1 MKISNMTTK
10 TALEI
15 QDTDVL
21 VIEDGEDTKQV
32 TVAELRTY
40 MLSSGISKTMKIMI
54 NETLDKVATALNT
67 AKYIITQSQSY
78 KVSVTINDDSGVIQL
93 SLEDTETGTWLT
105 QDGLNTLFTSDSHSV
120 IEVNVDDIL
129 ITPTAV
135 EIISAEDATDI
146 GIIKLQ
152 FTGLTHNNIAS
163 ITYEDIY
170 VTIPATEEYQYDFT
184 IEPVLFTNNVPYV
197 DDIG

>member
-1 MKISNMTTK
+1 MKISNMTAK

-21 VIEDGEDTKQV
+21 IIEDGEDTKQV

-40 MLSSGISKTMKIMI
+40 MLSSGISKAMKIMI
-54 NETLDKVATALNT
+54 NETLDKITTALNT
-67 AKYIITQSQSY
+67 AKYVITQSKSY
-78 KVSVTINDDSGVIQL
+78 NVSITINDDSGVMQL

-105 QDGLNTLFTSDSHSV
+105 QDDLNALFTPDSHSV

-129 ITPTAV
+129 IAPTAV
-135 EIISAEDATDI
+135 EIISAEDDTNI

-152 FTGLTHNNIAS
+152 FTGLTHNNIAN

-170 VTIPATEEYQYDFT
+170 VTIPTTEEYQYNFIT
-184 IEPVLFTNNVPYV
+184 EPALFTNNVPYV